1 MNTASVKK
9 ISFKEQQLIVREHAI
24 LDAVNRLL
32 AAKGFDLMTLD
43 EVALDVG
50 IAKASVYKHFQS
62 KEELASAA
70 MTRMLQDALEVME
83 ALDPAAAPLDKLKA
97 LVRWGIATHLAGQMP
112 MLPSTRSSIRQAL
125 TAYEP
130 YMERLI
136 KVSEMFGQW
145 INQAREDQVLS
156 SSLPAEAILY
166 TVFARCCDPVGDF
179 LKESGAYTDE
189 QIVEILIEICFEGF
203 VARTTPPIAPGA

>member
-1 MNTASVKK
+1 MNISPVRKN
-9 ISFKEQQLIVREHAI
+9 SFKEQQLIVREHAI

-50 IAKASVYKHFQS
+50 IAKASLYKHFQS

-70 MTRMLQDALEVME
+70 MARMLRDALAVM
-83 ALDPAAAPLDKLKA
+83 AGLDPALPALERLKA
-97 LVRWGIATHLAGQMP
+97 LVRWAIETHLAGNMP

-136 KVSEMFGQW
+136 KVSETLGQW
-145 INQAREDQVLS
+145 ISEAREERILS
-156 SSLPAEAILY
+156 TRLPAEAILY
-166 TVFARCCDPVGDF
+166 TIFARCCDPVGDF
-179 LKESGAYTDE
+179 LKESGAYSDAE
-189 QIVEILIEICFEGF
+189 IVEILIEICFEGL
-203 VARTTPPIAPGA
+203 VARTPKAA